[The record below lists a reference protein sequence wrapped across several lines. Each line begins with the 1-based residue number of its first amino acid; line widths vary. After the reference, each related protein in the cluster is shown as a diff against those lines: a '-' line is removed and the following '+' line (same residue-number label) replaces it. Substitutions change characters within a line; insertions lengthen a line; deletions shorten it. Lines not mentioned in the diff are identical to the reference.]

1 MAKAVLFH
9 ELGGPE
15 VLRLVDVPLGE
26 PGDGQVRVRVDALGL
41 NRAEAMFRRGQYYYQ
56 PALPSSRIG
65 CEAAGVVE
73 AVGAGVDG
81 LTAGD
86 PVSIFPGPF
95 SMSVNGVYGDTAI
108 VPARAVIRR
117 QDFLDTIAGASVW
130 TAFMTAYGP
139 LIEVGKIRPGDPVL
153 ITAASSSV
161 GIAAIQ
167 IANHLGAVPI
177 ATTRTS
183 AKKDQ
188 LLALGAA
195 HVLAMDEG
203 DLAKRVHALTEGRGV
218 KVAFDAVAGADVSET
233 ARTVAP
239 GGVLIIYGWLDQR
252 PTPLPLMPL
261 NIHVYGHVLVT
272 GDDACLR
279 RAEAFINAGLR
290 SGSFTPVVDRVFEL
304 ADIVE
309 AHRYLESNTQVGK
322 IVATVPH

>member
-1 MAKAVLFH
+1 MARAVVFD

-15 VLRLVDVPLGE
+15 VLRFADRPLGE
-26 PGDGQVRVRVDALGL
+26 PGGGEVRLRVDALGL

-56 PALPSSRIG
+56 PTFPSCRIG

-73 AVGAGVDG
+73 SVGAGVEG
-81 LTAGD
+81 LSAGD
-86 PVSIFPGPF
+86 PVSVFPGPF
-95 SMSVNGVYGDTAI
+95 SMSLNGLYGEQAI
-108 VPARAVIRR
+108 VPARAVLHRP
-117 QDFLDTIAGASVW
+117 DFLDEIAGASVW
-130 TAFMTAYGP
+130 TAFLTAYGP
-139 LIEVGKIRPGDPVL
+139 LIEVGKIRPGDAVL

-167 IANHLGAVPI
+167 IANHLGAIPI
-177 ATTRTS
+177 ATTRTA
-183 AKKDQ
+183 AKKEQ

-203 DLAKRVHALTEGRGV
+203 DLVKRVQDLTDGRGARV
-218 KVAFDAVAGADVSET
+218 VFDAVAGADVTET
-233 ARTVAP
+233 ARCVAP
-239 GGVLIIYGWLDQR
+239 GGILIIYGYLDQR
-252 PTPLPLMPL
+252 PTPLPLLPL

-279 RAEAFINAGLR
+279 RAEAFVRAGLR

-304 ADIVE
+304 DDIVE

-322 IVATVPH
+322 IVVTVPH